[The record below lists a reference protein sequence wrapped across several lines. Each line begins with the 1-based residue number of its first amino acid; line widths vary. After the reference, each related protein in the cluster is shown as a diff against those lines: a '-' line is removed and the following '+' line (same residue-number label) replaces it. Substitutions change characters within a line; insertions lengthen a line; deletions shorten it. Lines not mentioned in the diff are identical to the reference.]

1 MAKKALTLTSVAIT
15 WAGLW
20 PRARP
25 ARIADTADSS
35 ASGVQSMPRLAS
47 LRLEPAASWAKA
59 AS

>member
-1 MAKKALTLTSVAIT
+1 MIEGSVAIT

-20 PRARP
+20 PRVRP

-47 LRLEPAASWAKA
+47 LRLESAASWAKA